1 MRVLKLICANGFL
14 AAFNAAAADPA
25 AALTAAEKAKA
36 TPIQDKIITYLI
48 ENGPKLLGALAIVVA
63 GMLAARWV
71 GQLVMRWLA
80 KRDLEPPVRMLLTRL
95 TKLLVFAFSLV
106 IALGTM
112 GVNMMA
118 AVTGIGVLGVGVSL
132 ATQGVLSNLVAGL
145 TIIFTKPFRV
155 GEYVEMVGVQGQ
167 VEMIELFTTT
177 LTHADRSKV
186 VIPNRKIVGEVLHNY
201 GTIRQLDL
209 SVGVAYDTNLPDAI
223 AILRDILKQNARV
236 LKDLT
241 PGVGI
246 TMLADSSINVA
257 VKPWVKVA
265 DYGAAGGEIYQAI
278 LDRFRASQIEIPY
291 PQRDIRLVNGAAG
304 IEALKG

>member
-48 ENGPKLLGALAIVVA
+48 EDGPKLLGALAIVVA

-132 ATQGVLSNLVAGL
+132 ATQGVLSTLVAGVC
-145 TIIFTKPFRV
+145 IIFTKPFPVGGYRV
-155 GEYVEMVGVQGQ
+155 VVGGEGAGG
-167 VEMIELFTTT
+167 MIEPF
-177 LTHADRSKV
+177 S
-186 VIPNRKIVGEVLHNY
+186 P
-201 GTIRQLDL
+201 
-209 SVGVAYDTNLPDAI
+209 
-223 AILRDILKQNARV
+223 
-236 LKDLT
+236 
-241 PGVGI
+241 
-246 TMLADSSINVA
+246 
-257 VKPWVKVA
+257 
-265 DYGAAGGEIYQAI
+265 
-278 LDRFRASQIEIPY
+278 
-291 PQRDIRLVNGAAG
+291 
-304 IEALKG
+304 